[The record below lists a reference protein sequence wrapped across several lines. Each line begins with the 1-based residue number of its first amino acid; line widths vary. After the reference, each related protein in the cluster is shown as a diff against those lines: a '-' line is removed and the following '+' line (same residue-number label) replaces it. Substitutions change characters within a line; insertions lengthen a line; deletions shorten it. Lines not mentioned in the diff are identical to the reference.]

1 MKPAHRIR
9 EIAAQAG
16 VSQATV
22 DRVLHH
28 RGGVREST
36 IADVHRAIEQ
46 LDSDGRSQTATAI
59 QIDVIAPPAVRTAL
73 EAELPSLWPAVVHA
87 RFHHGDPEAALAK
100 IARSRSQGLI
110 IQAAVRGEAVRGE
123 AVRGEAVRGEAVR
136 GEAVRGEAV
145 RGFAA
150 QAEASDGRKTNAR
163 SSYDPAAHRLT
174 GIPTITLPAR
184 TDAGAT
190 AAYLVEQWLAD
201 RAGDVLIVG
210 GRSADFERAM
220 AGHRRLREAAD
231 VDAVRALLD
240 DNPSV
245 RAVYSLLPGAAN
257 SAIVEAFLDSHRN
270 YDVFVGNELDKENAE
285 LLRAHRISAVLHRD
299 LRGDLRRACLALLR
313 AHPEPVRAAV
323 QVITPLN
330 MPPEDF

>member
-1 MKPAHRIR
+1 VKPAHRIR

-36 IADVHRAIEQ
+36 IADVRRAIEQ
-46 LDSDGRSQTATAI
+46 LDAGDRPRTATTI
-59 QIDVIAPPAVRTAL
+59 RIDVIAPPAVRTAL
-73 EAELPSLWPAVVHA
+73 EAEIPNLWPAVVHA
-87 RFHHGDPEAALAK
+87 RFHHGDPTTALARV
-100 IARSRSQGLI
+100 ARSRSQGLI
-110 IQAAVRGEAVRGE
+110 IQAPHPPT
-123 AVRGEAVRGEAVR
+123 
-136 GEAVRGEAV
+136 
-145 RGFAA
+145 
-150 QAEASDGRKTNAR
+150 S
-163 SSYDPAAHRLT
+163 
-174 GIPTITLPAR
+174 IPTITLPESN
-184 TDAGAT
+184 DAGAT

-210 GRSADFERAM
+210 GRSDDFHRAM
-220 AGHRRLREAAD
+220 AGHRRLREVPD

-240 DNPSV
+240 DNPTV

-270 YDVFVGNELDKENAE
+270 YDVFVGNDLDKENAE
-285 LLRAHRISAVLHRD
+285 LLRAQRISAVLHRD

-313 AHPEPVRAAV
+313 AHPEPVRTAI

>member
-36 IADVHRAIEQ
+36 VADVHRAIAE
-46 LDSDGRSQTATAI
+46 LDGDRQTQGPAI
-59 QIDVIAPPAVRTAL
+59 RIDVIAPPAVRTAL
-73 EAELPSLWPAVVHA
+73 EAELPSLWPAVVRA
-87 RFHHGDPEAALAK
+87 RFHHGDPVAALAR
-100 IARSRSQGLI
+100 IARSGSQGLI
-110 IQAAVRGEAVRGE
+110 LQAPVRPPE
-123 AVRGEAVRGEAVR
+123 
-136 GEAVRGEAV
+136 
-145 RGFAA
+145 
-150 QAEASDGRKTNAR
+150 
-163 SSYDPAAHRLT
+163 L
-174 GIPTITLPAR
+174 GIPTVTLPIGD
-184 TDAGAT
+184 DAGAT

-201 RAGDVLIVG
+201 RAGDILIVG
-210 GRSADFERAM
+210 GRSDGFHRAM
-220 AGHRRLREAAD
+220 AEHRRLREAPD
-231 VDAVRALLD
+231 IDAVRALLD
-240 DNPSV
+240 DTPSV

-257 SAIVEAFLDSHRN
+257 HVIIEALLDSHRN

-313 AHPEPVRAAV
+313 ARPEPVRTAI
-323 QVITPLN
+323 QVITPFN
-330 MPPEDF
+330 MPAEDF

>member
-36 IADVHRAIEQ
+36 IADVHRAIAE
-46 LDSDGRSQTATAI
+46 LDGDRHTPGPSIR
-59 QIDVIAPPAVRTAL
+59 IDVIAPPAVRAAL
-73 EAELPSLWPAVVHA
+73 EAELPNLWPAVVRA
-87 RFHHGDPEAALAK
+87 RFHHGDPAAALDRVV
-100 IARSRSQGLI
+100 RSSSQGLI
-110 IQAAVRGEAVRGE
+110 LQAPVTHA
-123 AVRGEAVRGEAVR
+123 
-136 GEAVRGEAV
+136 
-145 RGFAA
+145 
-150 QAEASDGRKTNAR
+150 
-163 SSYDPAAHRLT
+163 DPT
-174 GIPTITLPAR
+174 VPTITLPADD
-184 TDAGAT
+184 DAGAT
-190 AAYLVEQWLAD
+190 GAYLVEQWLAD

-210 GRSADFERAM
+210 GPSQGFHDAM
-220 AGHRRLREAAD
+220 AEHRRLHEAPD

-240 DNPSV
+240 DNPQV

-257 SAIVEAFLDSHRN
+257 NAIVEAFLDGHRN

-313 AHPEPVRAAV
+313 ARPEPVRTAI
-323 QVITPLN
+323 QVITPFN
-330 MPPEDF
+330 IPAEDF